1 MASIDLEQRVAI
13 LEAELAKLKA
23 RLGNAGTQQFP
34 WRNGIAGIFDDDGF
48 EEATSQGRQC
58 RESFRPEPPRK
69 KYSDS

>member
-23 RLGNAGTQQFP
+23 RLGIAGTQQFP

-48 EEATSQGRQC
+48 EEATSQGR
-58 RESFRPEPPRK
+58 
-69 KYSDS
+69 